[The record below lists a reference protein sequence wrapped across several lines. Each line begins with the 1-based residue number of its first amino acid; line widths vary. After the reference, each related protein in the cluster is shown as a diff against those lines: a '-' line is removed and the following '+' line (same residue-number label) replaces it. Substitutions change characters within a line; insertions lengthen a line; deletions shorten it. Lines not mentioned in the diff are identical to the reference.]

1 MRDAS
6 ARTVVKVL
14 RLFERTFVEITR
26 GNQCII
32 DAIPEITCKRS
43 DEFVAALPTN
53 RVDGQWLP
61 DMLGQW
67 ILASGFRTLSSQRPM
82 ACGAQDKGLRNC

>member
-6 ARTVVKVL
+6 ARTIVKVL

-43 DEFVAALPTN
+43 DEFVAALPTDG
-53 RVDGQWLP
+53 VDGVAQWLP
-61 DMLGQW
+61 DRAW
-67 ILASGFRTLSSQRPM
+67 PVEFAHVHSKDRCRAEP
-82 ACGAQDKGLRNC
+82 K